1 MAFYNN
7 ENNTIVPEQRNDLKI
22 WVTDSETGEIEEK
35 DNPNVKPFEYISP
48 EREKEIVSLLSQGYR
63 MKPAEDGTVQLI
75 PPAPKTGE
83 QLRTEYENRVNALI
97 REKYSVS
104 QEFAIMRQQ
113 TDKPDEYAEYYAYCE
128 QCKATA
134 KAEIYGG

>member
-22 WVTDSETGEIEEK
+22 WVTDSETGEKEEK

-48 EREKEIVSLLSQGYR
+48 EREKEIVSFLSQGYR
-63 MKPAEDGTVQLI
+63 MKPAEDGTVQMI
-75 PPAPKTGE
+75 PPAPKTDE
-83 QLRTEYENRVNALI
+83 QLRAEYESRVNELI
-97 REKYSVS
+97 RAKYSVS

-113 TDKPDEYAEYYAYCE
+113 TAKPDEYAEYYSYCE

>member
-1 MAFYNN
+1 MAFYDPNINAFVPYQKSGAKIITLN
-7 ENNTIVPEQRNDLKI
+7 EKGEKI
-22 WVTDSETGEIEEK
+22 EI
-35 DNPNVKPFEYISP
+35 DNPDYTPFKEYTQS
-48 EREKEIVSLLSQGYR
+48 EIDGFFDLMEQGYT
-63 MKPAEDGTVQLI
+63 MKPAPDGTVQMI
-75 PPAPKTGE
+75 PPEPKTDE
-83 QLRTEYENRVNALI
+83 QLRAEYENRVNALI

-113 TDKPDEYAEYYAYCE
+113 TDKPEEYAEYYEYCE

>member
-7 ENNTIVPEQRNDLKI
+7 EKNAIIPEQRNDLKI
-22 WVTDSETGEIEEK
+22 TVINPETGEIEEK
-35 DNPNVKPFEYISP
+35 DNPDVKPFEYISP
-48 EREKEIVSLLSQGYR
+48 EREKEIVSLLSQGYK

-75 PPAPKTGE
+75 PPEPKTDE
-83 QLRTEYENRVNALI
+83 QLRTDYENRVNTLI
-97 REKYSVS
+97 RAKYSVS

-113 TDKPDEYAEYYAYCE
+113 SDKPDEYAEYYSYCE